1 MSIVNSTY
9 KIITALLVG
18 AAFFVACEN
27 DLQKVNEIT
36 KQDNL
41 PVEKMND
48 VVLEYTD
55 SAKLK
60 VKLVTPFIA
69 KYIPEEDPYIEFEEG
84 IEVFFYDSEEALDAE
99 LSAEYAIQY
108 PERHITEAKRNVVAI
123 NSKGEKLNTEHLIWD
138 DQKEIIYSE
147 EFVTITTENQ
157 VIMGKGFEA
166 DQNFSNYKIKNVTGT
181 ITLNE
186 DEEDAE
192 DPEIN

>member
-1 MSIVNSTY
+1 MSTLNSTY
-9 KIITALLVG
+9 KAITALLVG
-18 AAFFVACEN
+18 AAFFIACEN
-27 DLQKVNEIT
+27 DLAKVNEIT

-55 SAKLK
+55 SARLK
-60 VKLVTPFIA
+60 VKLLAPIIA

-84 IEVFFYDSEEALDAE
+84 IEVFFYDKEEALDAE

-108 PERHITEAKRNVVAI
+108 PERHMTEAKQNVVAI
-123 NSKGEKLNTEHLIWD
+123 NSKGERLNTEHLIWD

-147 EFVTITTENQ
+147 EFVTITTDNQ
-157 VIMGKGFEA
+157 VIMGEGFEA

-181 ITLNE
+181 ITL
-186 DEEDAE
+186 DEEDEVKE
-192 DPEIN
+192 DN